1 MTKKTGGGEADP
13 FSRYAREWWNP
24 DGAVGAL
31 HKLNAPRMAY
41 IQKHLCGYLGK
52 SLKNKK
58 PLKGLS
64 VLDIGCGGGLLC
76 ELLARQGAEVTG
88 LDVSEEMIKVAKAH
102 AVESGLAIDY
112 RAQTVEAFCK
122 KGKKFDLITVM
133 EVLEH
138 AADGVSLLRE
148 AAAMMKPEGLMILST
163 MNRTVKS
170 YLLGIVM
177 AEYVLGWTPK
187 GAHDW
192 RRFIKPSEMEAML
205 AAGAG
210 LELKDVTGMVYNPL
224 RDCFE
229 LADEKAGV
237 NYIAAAGFG
246 RSCQ

>member
-1 MTKKTGGGEADP
+1 M
-13 FSRYAREWWNP
+13 
-24 DGAVGAL
+24 
-31 HKLNAPRMAY
+31 HKLNAPRVAY
-41 IQKHLCGYLGK
+41 IQKLLCGHLGVT
-52 SLKNKK
+52 LKTKK

-102 AVESGLAIDY
+102 AAKSGLKIDY
-112 RAQTVEAFCK
+112 WAQPLDFFRK
-122 KGKKFDLITVM
+122 KGKKFDLITIM

-138 AADGVSLLRE
+138 AADGNALLRD
-148 AAAMMKPEGLMILST
+148 AAAMLKPEGLMILST

-192 RRFIKPSEMEAML
+192 RRFVKPSELEAML
-205 AAGAG
+205 KKAG
-210 LELKDVTGMVYNPL
+210 LCLKDIAGMIYNPL
-224 RDCFE
+224 RDSFE
-229 LADEKAGV
+229 LSDEKTGV
-237 NYIAAAGFG
+237 NYIAAAGFEN
-246 RSCQ
+246 RR

>member
-1 MTKKTGGGEADP
+1 MRFKNSDGGQADP

-24 DGAVGAL
+24 KGAVGAL
-31 HKLNAPRMAY
+31 HKLNAPRVAY
-41 IQKHLCGYLGK
+41 IQKLLCGHLGVT
-52 SLKNKK
+52 LKTKK

-102 AVESGLAIDY
+102 AAKSGLKIDY
-112 RAQTVEAFCK
+112 WAQPLDFFRK
-122 KGKKFDLITVM
+122 KGKKFDLITIM

-138 AADGVSLLRE
+138 AADGNALLRD
-148 AAAMMKPEGLMILST
+148 AAAMLKPEGLMILST

-192 RRFIKPSEMEAML
+192 RRFVKPSELEAML
-205 AAGAG
+205 KKAG
-210 LELKDVTGMVYNPL
+210 LCLKDIAGMIYNPL
-224 RDCFE
+224 RDSFE
-229 LADEKAGV
+229 LSDEKTGV
-237 NYIAAAGFG
+237 NYIAAAGFEN
-246 RSCQ
+246 RR